1 MRISVIGLPG
11 SGKTTLAQTL
21 SGRLSIPHIHLDRLW
36 FTSGGKNT
44 KGNTPN
50 LEQVRADMQAR
61 VIEAIKAESWVS
73 DGVYSRLQTEI
84 ADRADTLIYLDIP
97 LYRRL
102 LNHAWRLLKPKTR
115 HPEVTRWQD
124 LMFFFDIIRMTRS
137 QTPKIETLIERYT
150 DKLVVLRSRKEIVD
164 FVRRISPF

>member
-1 MRISVIGLPG
+1 MRISIIGLPG
-11 SGKTTLAQTL
+11 SGKSTLAQAI
-21 SGRLSIPHIHLDRLW
+21 SSRLSIPYIHLDRLW

-50 LEQVRADMQAR
+50 LEQVRSDMQTK
-61 VIEAIKAESWVS
+61 VIEAIQAESWVS
-73 DGVYSRLQTEI
+73 DGVYSRLQTKI

-102 LNHAWRLLKPKTR
+102 LNHASRLLRPQTR

-137 QTPKIETLIERYT
+137 QTPKITALVERYS
-150 DKLVVLRSRKEIVD
+150 DKVVILRSRKEMD
-164 FVRRISPF
+164 DYVRSLLP